1 MNKSSWVSSA
11 LLAFGTFLMFTGIVA
26 LKLFT
31 VWEIGTLILV
41 IAVVLMWIGG
51 HYETRKKL
59 R

>member
-1 MNKSSWVSSA
+1 MNNWVGSV
-11 LLAFGTFLMFTGIVA
+11 LLALGTFLMFTSIVA
-26 LKLFT
+26 FKLFT